1 MRRLPRG
8 GDSPLE
14 FLRRPWDRQE
24 TRCGCQYRQPC
35 CGGSELRAG
44 PLVGAAKAV
53 SSEVDRLRRAKDTWT
68 GEASG
73 AAEARLD
80 ELFDTVE
87 AQLAR
92 IVDDATAQVDA
103 QFEAQSADIRSTRKR
118 FERVRRLRS
127 SVRSA
132 LEAIDLVLIRRLLAL
147 AGGDPAAIRRVR
159 RTPGVEL
166 RVWTDVSRIAEVRAC
181 LQDQFVDVLTE
192 RIEICSESGS
202 LDTRGASEGKA
213 DD

>member
-1 MRRLPRG
+1 MAAVYVA
-8 GDSPLE
+8 
-14 FLRRPWDRQE
+14 E
-24 TRCGCQYRQPC
+24 T
-35 CGGSELRAG
+35 LA
-44 PLVGAAKAV
+44 GAAKAV
-53 SSEVDRLRRAKDTWT
+53 SSEVDRTRQAKDKWT
-68 GEASG
+68 GETTA
-73 AAEARLD
+73 AAETRLD
-80 ELFDTVE
+80 ELFARVE

-92 IVDDATAQVDA
+92 IVDDATAQVDD
-103 QFEAQSADIRSTRKR
+103 QFESQSADISSTRKR

-132 LEAIDLVLIRRLLAL
+132 LDAVDLVLARRLLAL
-147 AGGDPAAIRRVR
+147 AGGDPAAIRRAR

-181 LQDQFVDVLTE
+181 LQDQLVDVLTE

-202 LDTRGASEGKA
+202 LGTRGANEGKA